1 MNYIICYLKV
11 TFLLNKNCNIP
22 AIATDIAFEINLYT
36 PIFSYKKT
44 KIEDPTS
51 KPIKHTDAK

>member
-1 MNYIICYLKV
+1 MNKY
-11 TFLLNKNCNIP
+11 CNIP

-51 KPIKHTDAK
+51 NPIKHTDAK